1 MGRKIQGKWTKAPET
16 MMKKEKARCWVR
28 FTFSHTDLNK
38 LKKVGMLSAVEKIK
52 MPGNEIDLA
61 RKLDIG

>member
-1 MGRKIQGKWTKAPET
+1 
-16 MMKKEKARCWVR
+16 MMKKEKGRCWVR

-52 MPGNEIDLA
+52 MPGNEFDLA